1 MSSSQNIDVFV
12 RVKPND
18 DPDEEGVITHSD
30 RQIVVEDSPPSSFQ
44 FASRIVTGS
53 NQVFAFSAIAAKL
66 TQRLQEGFSCTL
78 LAYGQTGSG
87 KTFTMLGPPGCLT
100 KAELEASAAGTPASW
115 GIFPRLAV
123 DLLENGGF
131 TLHATAVEIYQDN
144 AFDLLNNGKRISIGK
159 PKEEVRVTGG
169 SLNGVRR
176 GQNGVHDANCLCGK
190 CFVAKEAAKMARIEK
205 IREAKDRRPVYLS
218 RRSARQTS
226 GDDASGPPQPSSAAG
241 TTTTGMRPA
250 VGSVSGDAFATVG
263 ETVLPLQSKSDIACL
278 ARTVELSRTAHGHL
292 LNERSSR
299 SHCIVRVYI
308 KSRTGGGGM
317 RRQQFCF
324 VDLAGSERIHKSGV
338 TGQRMTEALEINQS
352 LSVLGRVILG
362 LGRREEHVPWRDST
376 LTMLLKSAF
385 DGHSCTAVVINVSDS
400 ARHIKETV
408 SSLRFGERMVSVRP
422 SVLANQSQSVAQ
434 QRAVES
440 SLRDE
445 LAKKR
450 EQLRHLE
457 AAGKG
462 GAFGSGAVESE
473 KVTFLANVQLQR
485 ELKERVDRLKVTVA
499 EAKSGSASADRIR
512 GLQREQTAITSRHN
526 NIRDIVLRQKTIPN
540 FWVAPS
546 SIHRAIEAEVA
557 LLEANLKT
565 L

>member
-1 MSSSQNIDVFV
+1 
-12 RVKPND
+12 
-18 DPDEEGVITHSD
+18 
-30 RQIVVEDSPPSSFQ
+30 
-44 FASRIVTGS
+44 
-53 NQVFAFSAIAAKL
+53 
-66 TQRLQEGFSCTL
+66 
-78 LAYGQTGSG
+78 
-87 KTFTMLGPPGCLT
+87 
-100 KAELEASAAGTPASW
+100 
-115 GIFPRLAV
+115 
-123 DLLENGGF
+123 
-131 TLHATAVEIYQDN
+131 
-144 AFDLLNNGKRISIGK
+144 
-159 PKEEVRVTGG
+159 
-169 SLNGVRR
+169 
-176 GQNGVHDANCLCGK
+176 
-190 CFVAKEAAKMARIEK
+190 
-205 IREAKDRRPVYLS
+205 
-218 RRSARQTS
+218 
-226 GDDASGPPQPSSAAG
+226 
-241 TTTTGMRPA
+241 
-250 VGSVSGDAFATVG
+250 
-263 ETVLPLQSKSDIACL
+263 
-278 ARTVELSRTAHGHL
+278 
-292 LNERSSR
+292 
-299 SHCIVRVYI
+299 
-308 KSRTGGGGM
+308 
-317 RRQQFCF
+317 
-324 VDLAGSERIHKSGV
+324 
-338 TGQRMTEALEINQS
+338 
-352 LSVLGRVILG
+352 
-362 LGRREEHVPWRDST
+362 
-376 LTMLLKSAF
+376 MLLKSAF

-473 KVTFLANVQLQR
+473 KVTFLATVQLQR